1 MVLKLWFHNIGFIN
15 IKTAIVTGASKGV
28 GLATVKRLSENGYR
42 VIAVSR
48 NLSKVS
54 ELISDNVEVYSL
66 DITNSKAIEAFFEK
80 YKDITLDLLVN
91 NAGGGSGPTYIINET
106 PENFRKAYDI
116 NVTGPMYLSQ
126 IFVSCMEKSESPTI
140 IFITSFGGK
149 VPYRG
154 GGNYTNAKRGERGL
168 IDTMRLEFPQFG
180 IKITE
185 ICPATIDTQEQK
197 RDNALTAED
206 LAEAIY
212 WVGSLPSHV
221 NINEI
226 EICHINSSKYN

>member
-1 MVLKLWFHNIGFIN
+1 M
-15 IKTAIVTGASKGV
+15 KTAIVTGASKGV
-28 GLATVKRLSENGYR
+28 GLATVKHLSGNGYK

-54 ELISDNVEVYSL
+54 ELISDNVEVYNL
-66 DITNSKAIEAFFEK
+66 DITNSKAIEIFFEK

-91 NAGGGSGPTYIINET
+91 NAGWGSGPTYIINET

-126 IFVSCMEKSESPTI
+126 LFVPCMERSESPTI